1 MQIKEK
7 IQILTNIIKRTI
19 KKSTQTSE
27 EISIEASKEIFV
39 LKEYREQLKHSIGL
53 QTVEEQ
59 KHEQIFAK

>member
-7 IQILTNIIKRTI
+7 IQILTNIIKRTMREA
-19 KKSTQTSE
+19 TQQNE
-27 EISIEASKEIFV
+27 EMSVETSKEIFV

>member
-7 IQILTNIIKRTI
+7 IQILTNIIKRTM
-19 KKSTQTSE
+19 KESTQASE